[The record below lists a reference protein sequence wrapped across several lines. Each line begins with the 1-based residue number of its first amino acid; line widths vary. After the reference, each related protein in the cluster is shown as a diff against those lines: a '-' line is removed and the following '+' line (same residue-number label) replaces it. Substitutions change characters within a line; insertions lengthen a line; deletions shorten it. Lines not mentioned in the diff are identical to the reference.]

1 MAEKKPE
8 KETKPEIK
16 EKIILRIIEDE
27 MKQSYLDY
35 AMSVIVGR
43 ALPDIR
49 DGLKP
54 VHRRILYAMNDMGI
68 VHSKPYKKCARIVG
82 EVLGKYHPHGDTAVY
97 DSLVRMAQSF
107 SLRYPLIEGQGNFG
121 SVDGDNAAAMRYTE
135 ARLAKISEEIL
146 QDIEKD
152 TVIFIDN
159 FDGSLQEPTVLP
171 SKLPNLLIN
180 GSSGIAV
187 GMATNIPPHNL
198 NEVCSAIIK
207 TIENPEVSLN
217 ELMQIIKGPD
227 FPTGGTIIGKNGL
240 YEMYSSGRGKIK
252 VRAKIKK
259 ETEGNREN
267 LIVEE
272 IPYQINKSQLIEEIA
287 QLVRDKKIKEIND
300 IRDESDRE
308 GMRIVIEL
316 KKDADSNIVINQL
329 YKHSRLQDTFGVI
342 MLALVDNQPKV
353 LALKQIIDFYI
364 KHRIEI
370 VKNRTM
376 FDLKKSE
383 ERNHVLEGLVIALN
397 DIDKIIQGIKAS
409 KTVSDAQ
416 NFLMKNY
423 KITELQAKAI
433 LDLKLQKLSSLEQE
447 GIRKEQKEILET
459 IKKLKFIL
467 EHEAEVLRIIKTELE
482 ELKKYSDER
491 RTVFSDEEEEIEI
504 EDLIESQDMVIT
516 ITHAGYIKRIPVDT
530 YRQQKRGGKGIT
542 ATGTKEEDFVED
554 LFIGNTHSYILFF
567 TDKGKVYWQKIFQ
580 IPEASR
586 IANGKA
592 IVNLIGTENSEK
604 VTAFIP
610 VKEFTPENYLILC
623 TKNGIIKK
631 SSLEDY
637 SNPRRGGILAINLEE
652 EDELINAVITDGTK
666 ELILATKEGKAVR
679 FNEKDVRCVGRTS
692 KGVTGVTLEEN
703 DEVIG
708 LVVAEKNKTLL
719 TITET
724 GYGKRSDIEEYRLV
738 RRASKGVINIR
749 TNDRNGRVVA
759 IKEVDDEDELMF
771 ISKDGIL
778 IRVAVK
784 DISTIGRNTQGA
796 RLMKLK
802 PGDMVVSAAK
812 IIKEE

>member
-8 KETKPEIK
+8 KERKP
-16 EKIILRIIEDE
+16 EKIILQIIEDE
-27 MKQSYLDY
+27 MKKSYLDY

-82 EVLGKYHPHGDTAVY
+82 EVLGKYHPHGDVAVY

-107 SLRYPLIEGQGNFG
+107 SLRFPLVEGQGNFG

-135 ARLAKISEEIL
+135 ARLAKISDEIL
-146 QDIEKD
+146 QDIDKD
-152 TVIFIDN
+152 TVKFVDN
-159 FDGSLQEPTVLP
+159 FDGTLQEPTVLP

-198 NEVCSAIIK
+198 QEVCDAVIK
-207 TIENPEVSLN
+207 VIDNPDISLN
-217 ELMQIIKGPD
+217 EILQIIKGPD
-227 FPTGGTIIGKNGL
+227 FPTGGIILGRNNL
-240 YEMYSSGRGKIK
+240 YEVYSTGRGKLK
-252 VRAKIKK
+252 VRAKIK
-259 ETEGNREN
+259 TEQENGREN

-272 IPYQINKSQLIEEIA
+272 IPYEVNKSQLIEEIA

-316 KKDADSNIVINQL
+316 KKDVDPNIVINQL
-329 YKHSRLQDTFGVI
+329 YKHSRLQVTFGVI
-342 MLALVDNQPKV
+342 MIALVNNVPRT
-353 LALKQIIDFYI
+353 LALKEIIDFYI
-364 KHRIEI
+364 KHRVEI
-370 VKNRTM
+370 VENRTK
-376 FDLKKSE
+376 FDLKKTE
-383 ERNHVLEGLVIALN
+383 ERNHVLEGLIIALN
-397 DIDKIIQGIKAS
+397 DIDRIIAGIKAS
-409 KTVSDAQ
+409 KTVNDAQ

-423 KITELQAKAI
+423 KISELQAKAI

-447 GIRKEQKEILET
+447 GIRKEQKDLIET

-467 EHEAEVLRIIKTELE
+467 ENESEVLRIIKEELE
-482 ELKKYSDER
+482 DLKKYSNAR
-491 RTVFSDEEEEIEI
+491 RTVFSEEEEELEI

-542 ATGTKEEDFVED
+542 ATETKEADFVED
-554 LFIGNTHSYILFF
+554 LFVGNTHSYILFF
-567 TDKGKVYWQKIFQ
+567 TDKGKVYWQKVYQ
-580 IPEASR
+580 LPEASR
-586 IANGKA
+586 IATGKA
-592 IVNLIGTENSEK
+592 IINLIGTENGEK

-610 VKEFTPENYLILC
+610 VIEFDPKKYLILC

-637 SNPRRGGILAINLEE
+637 SNPRKGGILAINLEE
-652 EDELINAVITDGTK
+652 GDELINAVITDGTK
-666 ELILATKEGKAVR
+666 ELILATKDGKAVR

-738 RRASKGVINIR
+738 RRASKGVINIK
-749 TNDRNGRVVA
+749 TSERNGKIVA
-759 IKEVDDEDELMF
+759 IKEVDDDDELMF

-802 PGDMVVSAAK
+802 PGDKVVSAAK

>member
-8 KETKPEIK
+8 RERKP
-16 EKIILRIIEDE
+16 EKIIPQIIEDE
-27 MKQSYLDY
+27 MKKSYLDY

-82 EVLGKYHPHGDTAVY
+82 EVLGKYHPHGDVAVY

-107 SLRYPLIEGQGNFG
+107 SLRYPLVEGQGNFG

-152 TVIFIDN
+152 TVKFVDN

-207 TIENPEVSLN
+207 TIENPNVSLN

-409 KTVSDAQ
+409 KTVNDAQ

-467 EHEAEVLRIIKTELE
+467 EHEAEVLRIIRNELE

-592 IVNLIGTENSEK
+592 IINLIGTENSEK

-623 TKNGIIKK
+623 TKNGTIKK

-652 EDELINAVITDGTK
+652 GDELINAVITDGTK

-749 TNDRNGRVVA
+749 TSDRNGRVVA

-802 PGDMVVSAAK
+802 PGDKVVSAAK